1 MRKAMIYPFSARCLP
16 LTLYFSKFQ
25 PEYSISA
32 LVSPVGLG
40 LFGRTPFYAA
50 NRTGESDLLVQCEI
64 EVALKQCDALIVPYG
79 DYKNDPSLDVFH
91 DSVGCS
97 ILKCT
102 DDFGVQYTFPSQ
114 WRCLKPWAV
123 PPGLR
128 LMRYSMAEI

>member
-1 MRKAMIYPFSARCLP
+1 MQSVQILS
-16 LTLYFSKFQ
+16 Q
-25 PEYSISA
+25 PS
-32 LVSPVGLG
+32 VNGLSE
-40 LFGRTPFYAA
+40 T
-50 NRTGESDLLVQCEI
+50 E
-64 EVALKQCDALIVPYG
+64 
-79 DYKNDPSLDVFH
+79 DVFH
-91 DSVGCS
+91 DSVDCS